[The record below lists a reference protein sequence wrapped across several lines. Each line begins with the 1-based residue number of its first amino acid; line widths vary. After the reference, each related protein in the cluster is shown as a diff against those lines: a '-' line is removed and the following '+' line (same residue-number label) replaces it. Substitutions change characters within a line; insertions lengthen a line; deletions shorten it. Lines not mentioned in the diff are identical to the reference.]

1 MGHPG
6 RVHPTR
12 SHADARDIPAVG
24 YVRPHD
30 IEVTRSRNGTAA
42 LEAIVSYI
50 HPIGPLV
57 HLELTGCDSG
67 DLIEVALSKDRYQEM
82 KFQEGERV
90 FITPRKLRVFA
101 QESQPA
107 PGEGVPKS

>member
-1 MGHPG
+1 M
-6 RVHPTR
+6 
-12 SHADARDIPAVG
+12 A

-42 LEAIVSYI
+42 LEAVISYI
-50 HPIGPLV
+50 HPIGPLM
-57 HLELTGCDSG
+57 HIELTGCNSG
-67 DLIEVALSKDRYQEM
+67 NLIEVALSKDRYQEL

-101 QESQPA
+101 QGDQSVA
-107 PGEGVPKS
+107 GERLAK